1 MDYFDAKMKNPDR
14 LKPFV
19 QQKGTQ
25 QLNISIHGISPLI
38 SSSFLLLY
46 HLSVQFLSSVFGYP
60 LYALILRER
69 HKTGIPS
76 MLEKTTKFILDHLQ
90 EDANP
95 NDNNSNPKKT
105 TSVEGIFRVPP
116 NVTEVNELK
125 EAFDQGN

>member
-1 MDYFDAKMKNPDR
+1 
-14 LKPFV
+14 
-19 QQKGTQ
+19 
-25 QLNISIHGISPLI
+25 
-38 SSSFLLLY
+38 
-46 HLSVQFLSSVFGYP
+46 
-60 LYALILRER
+60 
-69 HKTGIPS
+69 